1 METKE
6 LNFGERVELLLK
18 EKNVKPFDFYK
29 GIGIVPQAF
38 YDWKKKGQVPNAKS
52 ALKVARYLG
61 VSVEYLL
68 TGETSNPLQAKV
80 DELQER
86 LRKISA
92 YVTDLTKDA

>member
-18 EKNVKPFDFYK
+18 EKDVKPSDFYK

-38 YDWKKKGQVPNAKS
+38 YDWKKKRQVPNAKS
-52 ALKVARYLG
+52 ALKVAKYFG

-68 TGETSNPLQAKV
+68 TGETTNPLQAKV
-80 DELQER
+80 EELQER

-92 YVTDLTKDA
+92 YVTELTKDA